1 MPDFCSGKSV
11 DMRNEWISGLRL
23 WAEANGNVRQLW
35 LFGSRARGEARE
47 NSDVDIALALI
58 PLTIPPD
65 RRQSIKSNRK
75 VRASTRPIVSLG
87 LAAEFGDRCQ

>member
-58 PLTIPPD
+58 PLGHNSTGPPPID
-65 RRQSIKSNRK
+65 K
-75 VRASTRPIVSLG
+75 V
-87 LAAEFGDRCQ
+87 

>member
-47 NSDVDIALALI
+47 N
-58 PLTIPPD
+58 
-65 RRQSIKSNRK
+65 RRR
-75 VRASTRPIVSLG
+75 
-87 LAAEFGDRCQ
+87 